1 MDRVVVVT
9 GGSRG
14 IGKAIALEFA
24 KRGEIIAILDLNG
37 EAAEETAK
45 ECSTLSGKAA
55 KAYSCQV
62 GDYASCEETVKQI
75 IEELG
80 GIDVLI
86 NNAGITRDT
95 LMLRMKE
102 EDFDTVIN
110 VNLKGVFNMMKAC
123 YSHFMRKKSGKIIN
137 MSSVSGIMG
146 NAGQTNY
153 SASKA
158 GVIGLTKSVAKELA
172 SRGVCVN
179 AIAPGFIETPMTESF
194 KDRPEILEAIPM
206 GRMGRPE
213 EIAHL
218 AVFLSENDYIT
229 GEVIRIDGGMAM

>member
-1 MDRVVVVT
+1 MDKTVVVT

-24 KRGEIIAILDLNG
+24 KRGDKIAVLDLNM

-45 ECSTLSGKAA
+45 ECSTLSGKDA
-55 KAYSCQV
+55 KAYLCQV
-62 GDYASCEETVKQI
+62 GSAEECDATIKKI

-80 GIDVLI
+80 GVDILI
-86 NNAGITRDT
+86 NSAGITRDT

-102 EDFDTVIN
+102 EEFDAVIN
-110 VNLKGVFNMMKAC
+110 VNLKGTFNMIKAC
-123 YSHFMRKKSGKIIN
+123 YSHFMKKRSGKIIN
-137 MSSVSGIMG
+137 LSSVSGIMG

-194 KDRPEILEAIPM
+194 KDRPEILSAIPM
-206 GRMGRPE
+206 GRMGKPE

-218 AVFLSENDYIT
+218 AVFLSETDYIT

>member
-24 KRGEIIAILDLNG
+24 KKGEKLAILDLNT
-37 EAAEETAK
+37 ELAEETAR
-45 ECSTLSGKAA
+45 ECSALSGKEA

-62 GDYASCEETVKQI
+62 GDFSSCEETVKQI
-75 IEELG
+75 IDEMG
-80 GIDVLI
+80 GVDVLI

-102 EDFDTVIN
+102 EDFDAVIN
-110 VNLKGVFNMMKAC
+110 VNLKGVFNMIKAT

-137 MSSVSGIMG
+137 LSSVSGIMG

-172 SRGVCVN
+172 SRNICVN

-194 KDRPEILEAIPM
+194 KDRPEILSAIPL
-206 GRMGRPE
+206 GRMGKPE
-213 EIAHL
+213 EIAQL
-218 AVFLSENDYIT
+218 AVFLSETDYIT

>member
-1 MDRVVVVT
+1 MDKTVVVT

-14 IGKAIALEFA
+14 IGKAVALAFA
-24 KRGEIIAILDLNG
+24 KRGDRVAILDLNM
-37 EAAEETAK
+37 ELAEETAK
-45 ECSTLSGKAA
+45 ECASLSGKEA

-62 GDYASCEETVKQI
+62 GDFVNCTET
-75 IEELG
+75 IENVIKDLG
-80 GIDVLI
+80 GVDVLI
-86 NNAGITRDT
+86 NSAGITRDT

-102 EDFDTVIN
+102 EDFDAVIG
-110 VNLKGVFNMMKAC
+110 VNLKGTFNMIKAC
-123 YSHFMRKKSGKIIN
+123 YSHFMKKRSGKIIN
-137 MSSVSGIMG
+137 LSSVSGIMG

-194 KDRPEILEAIPM
+194 KDRVEILDAIPM
-206 GRMGRPE
+206 GRMGKPE
-213 EIAHL
+213 EIAEL
-218 AVFLSENDYIT
+218 AIFLSEADYIT

>member
-1 MDRVVVVT
+1 MDRVIIVT
-9 GGSRG
+9 GGSQG
-14 IGKAIALEFA
+14 IGKAIAVEFA
-24 KRGEIIAILDLNG
+24 KKGEKLAILDLNM
-37 EAAEETAK
+37 EAAEETAR
-45 ECSTLSGKAA
+45 ECSAISQKEA
-55 KAYSCQV
+55 KAYFCQV
-62 GDYASCEETVKQI
+62 GNFANCEETVKQI
-75 IEELG
+75 IEEMG
-80 GIDVLI
+80 SIDVLI

-102 EDFDTVIN
+102 DDFDAVIN

-158 GVIGLTKSVAKELA
+158 GVIGLTKSVARELA
-172 SRGVCVN
+172 SRGICVN
-179 AIAPGFIETPMTESF
+179 AIAPGFIETPMTQSF
-194 KDRPEILEAIPM
+194 KDRPEILDAIPL
-206 GRMGRPE
+206 GRMGKPE

-218 AVFLSENDYIT
+218 AVFLSETDYIT

>member
-14 IGKAIALEFA
+14 IGKAIALAFA
-24 KRGEIIAILDLNG
+24 QKGEKLAILDLNK

-45 ECSTLSGKAA
+45 ECSAVSKKEA
-55 KAYSCQV
+55 KAYCCQV
-62 GDYASCEETVKQI
+62 GNTEECAQTVKQI
-75 IEELG
+75 IEDLG
-80 GIDVLI
+80 GVDVLI

-102 EDFDTVIN
+102 EDFDSVIE
-110 VNLKGVFNMMKAC
+110 VNLKGTFNMMKAC
-123 YSHFMRKKSGKIIN
+123 YAHFMKKRSGKIVN
-137 MSSVSGIMG
+137 LSSVSGLMG

-158 GVIGLTKSVAKELA
+158 GVVGLTKSVAKELA
-172 SRGVCVN
+172 SRGICVN
-179 AIAPGFIETPMTESF
+179 AIAPGFVETPMTESF
-194 KDRPEILEAIPM
+194 KDRPEVLAAIPM
-206 GRMGRPE
+206 GRMAKPE

-218 AVFLSENDYIT
+218 AVFLSETDYIT

>member
-1 MDRVVVVT
+1 MDKTVVVT

-14 IGKAIALEFA
+14 IGKAVALAFA
-24 KRGEIIAILDLNG
+24 KRGDRVAILDLNM
-37 EAAEETAK
+37 ELAEETAK
-45 ECSTLSGKAA
+45 ECASLSGKEA

-62 GDYASCEETVKQI
+62 GDFANCTETIDKVIK
-75 IEELG
+75 ELG
-80 GIDVLI
+80 GVDVLI
-86 NNAGITRDT
+86 NSAGITRDT

-102 EDFDTVIN
+102 EDFDAVIG
-110 VNLKGVFNMMKAC
+110 VNLKGTFNMIKAC
-123 YSHFMRKKSGKIIN
+123 YSHFMKKRSGKIIN
-137 MSSVSGIMG
+137 LSSVSGIMG

-194 KDRPEILEAIPM
+194 KDRVEILDAIPM
-206 GRMGRPE
+206 GRMGKPE
-213 EIAHL
+213 EIAEL
-218 AVFLSENDYIT
+218 AIFLSEADYIT